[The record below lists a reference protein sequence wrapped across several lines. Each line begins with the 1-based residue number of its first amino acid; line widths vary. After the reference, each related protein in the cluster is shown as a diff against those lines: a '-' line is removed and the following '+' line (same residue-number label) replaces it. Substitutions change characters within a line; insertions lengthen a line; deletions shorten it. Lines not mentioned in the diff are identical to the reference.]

1 MTQLLQDPVA
11 PDAGAPVHRKV
22 PLSCLAPLPPGVKAK
37 PNTPK
42 LLQRDLRTLTRFI
55 SVYCEGK
62 HHGQSLVV
70 FRGMDLRKIV
80 SKPVELCPECTKLLQ
95 HALVKR
101 THCPRDPKPQ
111 CKHCPTHCYAKH
123 YRQQIRQ
130 VMRYSGMKLLFSG
143 RLDYLF
149 HLLF

>member
-1 MTQLLQDPVA
+1 MTMILARPEVEPALEPAPRQVA
-11 PDAGAPVHRKV
+11 
-22 PLSCLAPLPPGVKAK
+22 LACVTPLPPGTRAK

-55 SVYCEGK
+55 QIYCHG
-62 HHGQSLVV
+62 HHYHQAPAVL
-70 FRGMDLRKIV
+70 RGMDLQKIAG
-80 SKPVELCPECTKLLQ
+80 KPVELCPPCTKLLQ

-101 THCPRDPKPQ
+101 THCQRNPKPQ
-111 CKHCPTHCYAKH
+111 CKDCPSHCYAPN
-123 YRQQIRQ
+123 YRQQIRE
-130 VMRYSGMKLLFSG
+130 VMRFSGMKLLFSG